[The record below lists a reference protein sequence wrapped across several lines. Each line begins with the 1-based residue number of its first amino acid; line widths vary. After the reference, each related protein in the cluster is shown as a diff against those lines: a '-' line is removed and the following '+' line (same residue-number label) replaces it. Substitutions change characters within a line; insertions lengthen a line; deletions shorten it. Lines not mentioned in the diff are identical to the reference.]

1 MPPDPRHLLAV
12 HPGLGLLPAGLPY
25 LLPGDREPSVL
36 AVPIAPASCAR
47 GLAID
52 LSRPALRDRVDGLP
66 WALGVLGEAVGYA
79 VTGAMKSGP
88 DVWLHAAGGC
98 GVTYL
103 ARADRRPF
111 VDRCTV
117 LAPWPDLAGLS
128 DDDAVRAVVVAA
140 LGPGGVLG

>member
-52 LSRPALRDRVDGLP
+52 LSRPALRDRVDGLG
-66 WALGVLGEAVGYA
+66 WALGVLGEAVGSIGDDLVLA
-79 VTGAMKSGP
+79 LADFDADRCGWDMVR
-88 DVWLHAAGGC
+88 HAADFAGF
-98 GVTYL
+98 
-103 ARADRRPF
+103 ARFLSAADGMTR
-111 VDRCTV
+111 
-117 LAPWPDLAGLS
+117 DLCPA
-128 DDDAVRAVVVAA
+128 RAVVVAA